1 MMAVEAGTR
10 VGLYEVIEQLGRG
23 GMATVFKARHTVL
36 ERDAALKFLDLAFL
50 EDPEF
55 VKRFRHEARVI
66 AGLEHPNIVP
76 VFDFSEHEGL
86 PYLVMKFVEG
96 ETLKARLGRGRLT
109 MAESSVMIQ
118 AIGSGL
124 SYAHAQGVLHRDVKP
139 SNVLLGR
146 DGSIYLADFGL
157 ARIAASAQST
167 LSREF
172 MIGTP
177 QYISPEQARS
187 EPNLDARTDIYSFGI
202 LIYELLVGQVPFDA
216 DTPISIIHDHLQ
228 SPPPRPSARAPG
240 ISEDLDRAILRA
252 LAKDKK
258 DRFGSVDEM
267 VEAVRRGMGAA
278 WTALPTPTRP
288 ASPVQPKE
296 LPETLK
302 AGPPPSEPAVER
314 SEKAAPDSA
323 LGSPVQQAE
332 KAAVGPAHEPAVQ
345 QADTVGGAAAVLECP
360 GGPTYPLSGD
370 NLLIGRR
377 DPRRGI
383 SPDID
388 LTEAEPLDPK
398 TGKRRRTVHREQAR
412 LKRKGSEWTIQVP
425 REAAARSL
433 LNNNPITANL
443 EYLLHD
449 GDSLTFGAVE
459 LILRL

>member
-1 MMAVEAGTR
+1 MMSLDAGTR
-10 VGLYEVIEQLGRG
+10 VGLYEIVEQLGRG

-66 AGLEHPNIVP
+66 AGLDHPNIVP
-76 VFDFSEHEGL
+76 VFDFSEHDGL
-86 PYLVMKFVEG
+86 PYLIMKFVEG
-96 ETLKARLGRGRLT
+96 ETLKVRLGRGRLT
-109 MAESSVMIQ
+109 MAESAVMIRS
-118 AIGSGL
+118 IGSGL
-124 SYAHAQGVLHRDVKP
+124 SYAHEQGVLHRDVKP

-228 SPPPRPSARAPG
+228 TPPPRPSAKAPG

-258 DRFGSVDEM
+258 DRSASVDEM
-267 VEAVRRGMGAA
+267 VNAVRQAMGAA
-278 WTALPTPTRP
+278 WTALAAQAKP
-288 ASPVQPKE
+288 AAPQPKE

-302 AGPPPSEPAVER
+302 ADKPLPEEAEDQASTARAAGASEAF
-314 SEKAAPDSA
+314 
-323 LGSPVQQAE
+323 
-332 KAAVGPAHEPAVQ
+332 
-345 QADTVGGAAAVLECP
+345 LECP
-360 GGPTYPLSGD
+360 GGPSYPLLGD
-370 NLLIGRR
+370 SMLIGRK
-377 DPRRGI
+377 DPKRAI
-383 SPDID
+383 SPAID

-398 TGKRRRTVHREQAR
+398 TGKRRRTVHREQAH
-412 LKRKGSEWTIQVP
+412 LKRKGQGWTIHVLP
-425 REAAARSL
+425 GAEARARLNGQPMAAD
-433 LNNNPITANL
+433 L
-443 EYLLHD
+443 EYALHD
-449 GDSLTFGAVE
+449 GDRLKFGSVE

>member
-1 MMAVEAGTR
+1 MSLQIGAK
-10 VGLYEVIEQLGRG
+10 VGLYEIVEQLGRG

-66 AGLEHPNIVP
+66 AGLDHPNIVP
-76 VFDFSEHEGL
+76 VFDFSEHQGL

-109 MAESSVMIQ
+109 VTESAVMIHS
-118 AIGSGL
+118 IGGGL

-187 EPNLDARTDIYSFGI
+187 EPNLDARTDIYSLGI

-228 SPPPRPSARAPG
+228 TPPPRPSAKAPG

-258 DRFGSVDEM
+258 DRFASVDEM
-267 VEAVRRGMGAA
+267 VNAVRQAMGAA
-278 WTALPTPTRP
+278 WTALAGQAKP
-288 ASPVQPKE
+288 ATAPQQKE

-302 AGPPPSEPAVER
+302 AGKPPPEYAEDQ
-314 SEKAAPDSA
+314 ADSA
-323 LGSPVQQAE
+323 SSAGGS
-332 KAAVGPAHEPAVQ
+332 K
-345 QADTVGGAAAVLECP
+345 AVLECA
-360 GGPTYPLSGD
+360 GGPYYQLLGD
-370 NLLIGRR
+370 SLLIGRR

-388 LTEAEPLDPK
+388 LTQAEPLDPK
-398 TGKRRRTVHREQAR
+398 TGKRRRTVHREQAWLERKEQGWRIKVLPGMEKRAR
-412 LKRKGSEWTIQVP
+412 LNGRP
-425 REAAARSL
+425 MAAD
-433 LNNNPITANL
+433 L
-443 EYLLHD
+443 EYALHD
-449 GDSLTFGAVE
+449 GDQLKFGAVE
-459 LILRL
+459 LTLRL

>member
-1 MMAVEAGTR
+1 MMSLDAGTR
-10 VGLYEVIEQLGRG
+10 VGLYEILEQLGRG

-50 EDPEF
+50 DDPEF

-66 AGLEHPNIVP
+66 AGLDHPNIVP
-76 VFDFSEHEGL
+76 VFDFSEHQDL

-109 MAESSVMIQ
+109 MAESAVMIQ
-118 AIGSGL
+118 SIGRGL

-228 SPPPRPSARAPG
+228 TPPPRPSAKAPE

-252 LAKDKK
+252 LAKNKK
-258 DRFGSVDEM
+258 DRFASVDEM
-267 VEAVRRGMGAA
+267 VNAVRQAMGAA
-278 WTALPTPTRP
+278 WPAPAAQAKMATA
-288 ASPVQPKE
+288 QPKE

-302 AGPPPSEPAVER
+302 AGKPAGGQTE
-314 SEKAAPDSA
+314 D
-323 LGSPVQQAE
+323 
-332 KAAVGPAHEPAVQ
+332 
-345 QADTVGGAAAVLECP
+345 QADTRKPPGGQAEDQADTARAASAAEGMLECP
-360 GGPTYPLSGD
+360 GGPSYPLRGD
-370 NLLIGRR
+370 SLLIGRK
-377 DPRRGI
+377 DPRRDI

-398 TGKRRRTVHREQAR
+398 TGKRRRTVHREQAQ
-412 LKRKGSEWTIQVP
+412 LKRKGQDWTIQVP
-425 REAAARSL
+425 SEAEARARLNGQPMAAD
-433 LNNNPITANL
+433 L
-443 EYLLHD
+443 EYALHD
-449 GDSLTFGAVE
+449 GDRLKFGAVE
-459 LILRL
+459 LVLRL

>member
-1 MMAVEAGTR
+1 MTSLDTGTR
-10 VGLYEVIEQLGRG
+10 VGLYEIVEQLGRG

-66 AGLEHPNIVP
+66 AGLDHPNIVP
-76 VFDFSEHEGL
+76 VFDFSEHQGL

-109 MAESSVMIQ
+109 VTESAVMIHS
-118 AIGSGL
+118 IGGGL

-187 EPNLDARTDIYSFGI
+187 EPNLDARTDIYSLGI

-228 SPPPRPSARAPG
+228 TPPPRPSAKAPG

-258 DRFGSVDEM
+258 DRFASVDEM
-267 VEAVRRGMGAA
+267 VNAVRQAMGAA
-278 WTALPTPTRP
+278 WTALAGQAKP
-288 ASPVQPKE
+288 ATAPQQKE

-302 AGPPPSEPAVER
+302 AGKPPPEYAEDQ
-314 SEKAAPDSA
+314 ADSA
-323 LGSPVQQAE
+323 SSAGGS
-332 KAAVGPAHEPAVQ
+332 K
-345 QADTVGGAAAVLECP
+345 AVLECA
-360 GGPTYPLSGD
+360 GGPYYQLLGD
-370 NLLIGRR
+370 SLLIGRR

-388 LTEAEPLDPK
+388 LTQAEPLDPK
-398 TGKRRRTVHREQAR
+398 TGKRRRTVHREQAWLERKEQGWRIKVLPGMEKRAR
-412 LKRKGSEWTIQVP
+412 LNGRP
-425 REAAARSL
+425 MAAD
-433 LNNNPITANL
+433 L
-443 EYLLHD
+443 EDALHYCHP
-449 GDSLTFGAVE
+449 LKFGAVE
-459 LILRL
+459 LTLRL

>member
-1 MMAVEAGTR
+1 MPLEIGER
-10 VGLYEVIEQLGRG
+10 VGLYEIIEQLGRG

-66 AGLEHPNIVP
+66 AGLDHPNIVP
-76 VFDFSEHEGL
+76 VFDFSEHKGL

-96 ETLKARLGRGRLT
+96 ETLKARLGRGKLPT
-109 MAESSVMIQ
+109 AQIGEIVQ
-118 AIGSGL
+118 AVGNGL
-124 SYAHAQGVLHRDVKP
+124 FYAHEQGVLHRDVKP
-139 SNVLLGR
+139 SNVLLGQ

-177 QYISPEQARS
+177 QYIAPEQARS

-202 LIYELLVGQVPFDA
+202 LVYELLVGQVPFDA
-216 DTPISIIHDHLQ
+216 DTPISIIHDHLHT
-228 SPPPRPSARAPG
+228 PPPRPSANTPG

-258 DRFGSVDEM
+258 DRFASVEDM
-267 VEAVRRGMGAA
+267 VHAIRQAMEAVWPRAEI
-278 WTALPTPTRP
+278 TAKAPTHAR
-288 ASPVQPKE
+288 QRE

-302 AGPPPSEPAVER
+302 PVSPQQGLADFHAERAEAVETPR
-314 SEKAAPDSA
+314 
-323 LGSPVQQAE
+323 
-332 KAAVGPAHEPAVQ
+332 
-345 QADTVGGAAAVLECP
+345 AVLECRD
-360 GGPTYPLSGD
+360 GPSFPLLGSR
-370 NLLIGRR
+370 LLIGRR

-388 LTEAEPLDPK
+388 LTQAEPFDRK
-398 TGKRRRTVHREQAR
+398 TGKRRRTVHREQAW
-412 LKRKGSEWTIQVP
+412 LERKEQGWTIKVLPGMEKRARLNGQP
-425 REAAARSL
+425 MAAD
-433 LNNNPITANL
+433 L
-443 EYLLHD
+443 EYALHD
-449 GDSLTFGAVE
+449 GDQLKFGAVE
-459 LILRL
+459 LTLRL